1 MGHGT
6 SMWGDVMGYGGQL
19 ERGWDGLGHHWP
31 PQSMWGHAV
40 VQPSSLDLLPFPL
53 LHAPALCRPPATH
66 KFVQLLRLPSS
77 GGIGPV
83 SELPSRLLQG
93 HQSRGGRTGVSTVG
107 EVLHSMPE
115 RPCLPPSVCVH
126 CTMAMMAG

>member
-1 MGHGT
+1 
-6 SMWGDVMGYGGQL
+6 MWGDVMGYGGQL

-40 VQPSSLDLLPFPL
+40 GQPSSHPL
-53 LHAPALCRPPATH
+53 LHAPALCLPHPATH

-83 SELPSRLLQG
+83 SELEPSALQG
-93 HQSRGGRTGVSTVG
+93 HQRGGRGGVITVG

-126 CTMAMMAG
+126 CTLARMAG